1 MSPASF
7 DNAAAYDAWYQ
18 TPLGSLC
25 GGLESR
31 AVLEMA
37 ALRPGEKVLDIGC
50 GTGYFTLMLARAG
63 AEVTGVDRSG
73 AMVAFSEEKARRE
86 GATADFQVADAGS
99 LPFPP
104 ESFDLVTGV
113 TALCFADSP
122 ERVLSEACRVLKPS
136 GRIVIG
142 ELNTLSPWAPAR
154 RVKGLF
160 RQSVYRHARFFRRA
174 ELEKFLSESGFEV
187 TARRTLLYFPPLN
200 SRLFLSRH
208 HWFERAGGRLFPG
221 GGAFIAVT
229 GVKRP

>member
-1 MSPASF
+1 MSPPDF

-25 GGLESR
+25 GELEGR

-37 ALRPGEKVLDIGC
+37 AVKAGEKALDIGC
-50 GTGYFTLMLARAG
+50 GTGYFSLMLARAG

-73 AMVAFSEEKARRE
+73 AMVAFAEEKARRE
-86 GATADFQVADAGS
+86 GIAADFQVANAGS

-113 TALCFADSP
+113 TALCFAEAP
-122 ERVLSEACRVLKPS
+122 ERVLREARRVLKPS

-142 ELNTLSPWAPAR
+142 ELNALSPWAVAR
-154 RVKGLF
+154 RIKGLV
-160 RQSVYRHARFFRRA
+160 RPSVYRHARFFRPA
-174 ELEKFLSESGFEV
+174 ELERLLTASGFLI

-200 SRLFLSRH
+200 SPLLLSRYQ
-208 HWFERAGGRLFPG
+208 WFERTGERLFPG
-221 GGAFIAVT
+221 GGAFIAES
-229 GVKRP
+229 GVKPS